1 MTLNRAHQMRS
12 ARHQVVR
19 RLRDACTALLL
30 GPPCRLGLGQV
41 VSKAFRDARAAA
53 SRYAGMRV
61 IAAFAAT
68 FDGNAY
74 RGHQRDV
81 TQFRRDMALLR

>member
-1 MTLNRAHQMRS
+1 MAAH
-12 ARHQVVR
+12 
-19 RLRDACTALLL
+19 L
-30 GPPCRLGLGQV
+30 GPASSAKRLTRVFLSAKPCRLGLGQV

-74 RGHQRDV
+74 RGQQRDV
-81 TQFRRDMALLR
+81 AQFRRDMALLR